1 MGYSFCNG
9 CGVKAPAAG
18 DTHQSI
24 SITCP
29 SGHAMVA
36 YVTQKQGS
44 CDACGARVL
53 HGQPVTD
60 CRLCNWYICEQCAQQ
75 EVGVQ
80 RQRAQRVPAADR
92 TLDRLRLEKAAQANA
107 QQAQPSVMTVSGGRY
122 QMTTSTFEEPVRAQP
137 SPNAAFRRSALYYGT
152 V

>member
-53 HGQPVTD
+53 HGHRVVGGPVD
-60 CRLCNWYICEQCAQQ
+60 EEAASLALGRHGREPRDNRLGGEAHVEAAARVAILVVESGCLGCRSRI
-75 EVGVQ
+75 
-80 RQRAQRVPAADR
+80 
-92 TLDRLRLEKAAQANA
+92 
-107 QQAQPSVMTVSGGRY
+107 
-122 QMTTSTFEEPVRAQP
+122 
-137 SPNAAFRRSALYYGT
+137 
-152 V
+152 